1 MTLNTFRPT
10 LSELGDRI
18 VPSAVLNKPASL
30 APALTAPAPSA
41 VPSHPLN
48 GTGTGAYHVAQTPVA
63 GLGERRDFFGKMTFK
78 GLGTFDVT
86 GSVRAVASAGGRATG
101 TLYLTDAKGTI
112 TLNLRGPIQS
122 ANGAMPSEFVYN
134 ITKATG
140 AYESLHG
147 GYGLIQVSFAPP
159 VRQPAG
165 AVVGGF
171 QMWVS

>member
-1 MTLNTFRPT
+1 MSMNTFRPT
-10 LSELGDRI
+10 LTTLGDRI
-18 VPSAVLNKPASL
+18 VPSAVVTKPASF
-30 APALTAPAPSA
+30 APAIVAPAPSA
-41 VPSHPLN
+41 VPSHPLV
-48 GTGTGAYHVAQTPVA
+48 GSGTGAYHVAQTPIA
-63 GLGERRDFFGKMTFK
+63 GLGERRDFFGKMNFK

-86 GSVRAVASAGGRATG
+86 GSVRAVADAGGRAAG

-112 TLNLRGPIQS
+112 TLNLRGAIQS

-140 AYESLHG
+140 SYEHLRG